1 MKQVIRKGLRDII
14 VDEVADPKPPSN
26 HVIVH
31 PLYSLISSG
40 TETADI
46 HTDSLVKEVADNPS
60 HIQKVLN
67 IMQKTD
73 PISTLHEVRAKF
85 SEYAVLGYSGA
96 GVVVEKHHS
105 VLDLTLGQRVAY
117 GGEGTGH
124 GEAISVGRNLIAR
137 VPDNVPF
144 QDACFTTLGSIAMN
158 AVRQAEIQIGESV
171 VVMGL
176 GLVGQLISQLVRCQG
191 GVVIA
196 SDLMKERINL
206 AKEMGADFGVAA
218 GETAVAEVKALTQGR
233 GADCV
238 IVAVASKSSGP
249 VKQAIEMSRE
259 RGRLVIVGACP
270 LDLSRDAM
278 YVKELKLL
286 MARAYGPGSYDQ
298 SYEKQGIDYPFP
310 YVRWTENR
318 NMEEFLR
325 LLSVGR
331 VKVQP
336 LVTHE
341 FNLADAPK
349 GYEAILNPQT
359 KSLAVLLRY
368 PGNDVPDAFKAYKP
382 IRKIELSHVAAPD
395 NNELKVG
402 LVGAGNLAKW
412 AHLPALN
419 KISGA
424 KLHAVCSSSGAR
436 GKSYALRFGAQY
448 ASSDYEEM
456 VKDPDLDVILIA
468 SASQNHARE
477 TITALKAGKH
487 VFVEKPMAVSIDECR
502 DIYQAVKQSGRQ
514 VFVGFNRRF
523 APYYVEMKRQL
534 AGRTTPMIVTT
545 RMNSPGMRGDFWGG
559 DPKFGGATVGEGCH
573 FADLMY
579 WLINSEPVSVSAQ
592 SLPIGN
598 QEPLGVNNIA
608 ASIRFA
614 DGSIGNFVYST
625 VGSNASAGEYV
636 EVLSQGVG
644 VSSED
649 FKKLTIKKSS
659 RKTKSSMF
667 ADKGYVEQMEAFV
680 RNIKAGQLPEVSV
693 IDGARATILCLL
705 MIESAK
711 TQKTIDFDLTDIL
724 ENGAATK
731 E

>member
-1 MKQVIRKGLRDII
+1 MKQVIRRGLREII
-14 VDEVADPKPPSN
+14 VDEVADPKPSSN
-26 HVIVH
+26 HVLVH

-46 HTDSLVKEVADNPS
+46 HTDSLMKEVADNPS
-60 HIQKVLN
+60 HLQKLWN

-73 PISTLHEVRAKF
+73 PASTFHEVRAKF
-85 SEYAVLGYSGA
+85 AEYAVLGYSGA
-96 GVVVEKHHS
+96 GIIVEKHPS
-105 VLDLTLGQRVAY
+105 VLDLSLGQRVAY

-124 GEAISVGRNLIAR
+124 GETINVGRNLIAR

-176 GLVGQLISQLVRCQG
+176 GLVGQLISQLVRCHG
-191 GVVIA
+191 GIVIA
-196 SDLMKERINL
+196 SDLMKERIEL

-218 GETAVAEVKALTQGR
+218 GETAIAEVKALTQGR

-238 IVAVASKSSGP
+238 IVAVASKSSVP

-278 YVKELKLL
+278 YAKELKLL

-298 SYEKQGIDYPFP
+298 SYEKQGIDYPFSF
-310 YVRWTENR
+310 VRWTENR

-325 LLSVGR
+325 LLSVGKVT
-331 VKVQP
+331 VKP

-341 FNLADAPK
+341 FNLVDAPK
-349 GYEAILNPQT
+349 GYEAILNPGT

-368 PGNDVPDAFKAYKP
+368 PANDLPDALAAYKP
-382 IRKIELSHVAAPD
+382 IRKIELPNVAVAG
-395 NNELKVG
+395 EGVLKIG

-412 AHLPALN
+412 AHLPAIN
-419 KISGA
+419 KTAGA
-424 KLHAVCSSSGAR
+424 KLHAVYSSSGAR
-436 GKSYALRFGAQY
+436 GKSYALRFGAKY

-456 VKDPDLDVILIA
+456 VKDADIDVILVS
-468 SASQNHARE
+468 SASHHHARE
-477 TITALKAGKH
+477 TILALKSGKH

-502 DIYQAVKQSGRQ
+502 DIYRAVKESGKQ
-514 VFVGFNRRF
+514 VCVGFNRRF
-523 APYYVEMKRQL
+523 APYYVEMKKQL

-545 RMNSPGMRGDFWGG
+545 RMNSPGMRGSFWGG

-573 FADLMY
+573 FVDLMY
-579 WLINSEPVSVSAQ
+579 WLTKSEPVSVSAQ
-592 SLPIGN
+592 SFPIGS
-598 QEPLGVNNIA
+598 QEPLGVNNLV

-614 DGSIGNFVYST
+614 DGSVGSFLYST
-625 VGSNASAGEYV
+625 VGSDASGGEYV
-636 EVLSQGVG
+636 EVFSQGVG

-649 FKKLTIKKSS
+649 FKRLTVKKSS
-659 RKTKSSMF
+659 RNSKSKMF
-667 ADKGYVEQMEAFV
+667 ADKGYVEQMASFV
-680 RNIKAGQLPEVSV
+680 GNLRSGKAPEVTV
-693 IDGARATILCLL
+693 IDGARATIVCLL

-711 TQKTIDFDLTDIL
+711 TQRTIDFDLIDIL
-724 ENGAATK
+724 ENGF
-731 E
+731 

>member
-1 MKQVIRKGLRDII
+1 MKQVIRRGLREII
-14 VDEVADPKPPSN
+14 VDEVADPKPSSN
-26 HVIVH
+26 HVLVH

-46 HTDSLVKEVADNPS
+46 HTDSLMKEVADNPS
-60 HIQKVLN
+60 HLRKVWN

-73 PISTLHEVRAKF
+73 PISTFHEVRAKF
-85 SEYAVLGYSGA
+85 AEYAVLGYSGA
-96 GVVVEKHHS
+96 GIIVEKHPT
-105 VLDLTLGQRVAY
+105 VLDLSLGQRVAY

-124 GEAISVGRNLIAR
+124 GETINVGRNLIAR

-191 GVVIA
+191 GIVIA
-196 SDLMKERINL
+196 SDLMRERVEL
-206 AKEMGADFGVAA
+206 AQKLGADFGVMA
-218 GETAVAEVKALTQGR
+218 GETAVAETNALTQGR

-238 IVAVASKSSGP
+238 IVAVASKSSAP
-249 VKQAIEMSRE
+249 VKQAIQMSRE

-278 YVKELKLL
+278 YAKELKLL

-298 SYEKQGIDYPFP
+298 IYEKQGIDYPFS

-325 LLSVGR
+325 LLSVGKVN
-331 VKVQP
+331 VKP

-341 FNLADAPK
+341 FNLVDAPK
-349 GYEAILNPQT
+349 GYEAILNPET

-368 PGNDVPDAFKAYKP
+368 PANDTQDAIKAYKP
-382 IRKIELSHVAAPD
+382 TRKIELPNVAEAA
-395 NNELKVG
+395 EGILKIG

-412 AHLPALN
+412 AHLPAIN
-419 KISGA
+419 KIGEA

-436 GKSYALRFGAQY
+436 GKSYALRFGAKY

-456 VKDPDLDVILIA
+456 VKDPDIDVILVS
-468 SASQNHARE
+468 SASHHHARE
-477 TITALKAGKH
+477 TILALRSGKH
-487 VFVEKPMAVSIDECR
+487 VFVEKPMAVSIAECR
-502 DIYQAVKQSGRQ
+502 EIYQAVRETGKQ
-514 VFVGFNRRF
+514 VCVGFNRRF
-523 APYYVEMKRQL
+523 APCYLEMKRQL
-534 AGRTTPMIVTT
+534 AGRSVPMIVTT
-545 RMNSPGMRGDFWGG
+545 RMNSPGMRGGFWGG

-573 FADLMY
+573 FIDLMY
-579 WLINSEPVSVSAQ
+579 WLTAAEPVSVSAHC
-592 SLPIGN
+592 LPIGS
-598 QEPLGVNNIA
+598 QEPLGVNNLA

-614 DGSIGNFVYST
+614 DGSVGSFLYST
-625 VGSNASAGEYV
+625 VGSESSGGEYV
-636 EVLSQGVG
+636 EAFSQGVG

-649 FKKLTIKKSS
+649 FKQVTVKKSS
-659 RKTKSSMF
+659 RKSKKMMF
-667 ADKGYVEQMEAFV
+667 ADKGYVEQMKSFV
-680 RNIKAGQLPEVSV
+680 GSLRSGKAPAVSV
-693 IDGARATILCLL
+693 IDGARATIVCLL
-705 MIESAK
+705 MIESARIRR
-711 TQKTIDFDLTDIL
+711 TIEFDLIDIL
-724 ENGAATK
+724 ENGL
-731 E
+731 